1 MGQDTASPGGG
12 GGALFEALGL
22 LDSGLRV
29 TFDAVFAEPRWP
41 SQFAKLCG
49 YGNKLIP
56 SSPFFDLPSA
66 ARDQSLVPFVT
77 RLLSVKPGLPFV
89 FL

>member
-22 LDSGLRV
+22 LDSGLRA
-29 TFDAVFAEPRWP
+29 TFDAFFAEPNCSR
-41 SQFAKLCG
+41 QFANFRR
-49 YGNKLIP
+49 YSNKLIP
-56 SSPFFDLPSA
+56 SSPFFGLPSA
-66 ARDQSLVPFVT
+66 ARDQSLLPFVPM
-77 RLLSVKPGLPFV
+77 LLSVKPGLPFV